1 MEESRKIYGWLARD
15 RNAAVGCSSIWT
27 GTRGGENYCGNLLW
41 QSSLTLLPPQDVVR
55 LRELAQTNAA
65 IRTFWVGS
73 ITNGTPFAFSV
84 LSERSVFMSRQA
96 DGKDLAHEVGHVL
109 ELEDLYD
116 VLKHYS
122 PGRDMVQ
129 VNEEV
134 RKAVFGDQVRDW
146 GLETG
151 RGFYPA
157 DFSIRDVFETLLMY
171 GYKGELSL
179 DIPSGTVH
187 GLFEWSRNVLERK
200 DVKVGA
206 GDININ
212 MED

>member
-1 MEESRKIYGWLARD
+1 
-15 RNAAVGCSSIWT
+15 
-27 GTRGGENYCGNLLW
+27 
-41 QSSLTLLPPQDVVR
+41 
-55 LRELAQTNAA
+55 
-65 IRTFWVGS
+65 
-73 ITNGTPFAFSV
+73 
-84 LSERSVFMSRQA
+84 
-96 DGKDLAHEVGHVL
+96 
-109 ELEDLYD
+109 
-116 VLKHYS
+116 
-122 PGRDMVQ
+122 MVQ